1 MDKNNYIIE
10 KLFVENAQLRMKTL
24 ELEYQIL
31 ELQQNIQVLNNQ
43 KKENEEN

>member
-1 MDKNNYIIE
+1 MDKNTYIIE
-10 KLFVENAQLRMKTL
+10 KLFVENAQLRMKVL

-31 ELQQNIQVLNNQ
+31 ELQQKIQVLNNQ